1 MSSVVAHVCRW
12 PERTGLVRCSTP
24 WTGSPGDCELPD
36 MGTVNQKILCKNR
49 NCARPSSRLFCLSP
63 WERQVDTQEAAL
75 FSDFCGKAT
84 VGILPMSAS
93 LWRGHLCSG
102 PVGRR
107 VTGLERKEVQA
118 SRREG
123 GAQQAD
129 LGGSLYLIHQSSE
142 LAFYGK
148 EPLR

>member
-1 MSSVVAHVCRW
+1 
-12 PERTGLVRCSTP
+12 
-24 WTGSPGDCELPD
+24 

-49 NCARPSSRLFCLSP
+49 NCAWPSSRLFCLSP

-75 FSDFCGKAT
+75 FSDFCGKAA

-93 LWRGHLCSG
+93 LWQGHLCSG

-107 VTGLERKEVQA
+107 VTGLERKEVHA

-123 GAQQAD
+123 SSQQAD

-142 LAFYGK
+142 QAFYGK
-148 EPLR
+148 EPLRWTEPEATVPYFPQGRGSAWENEE